1 MTARA
6 PDSRPSSRPGAAAG
20 HRGEAIGIA
29 VALVGAYLAAN
40 IVVLAVATWHVVGH
54 PARISHWAGA
64 HGPLQLFARA

>member
-1 MTARA
+1 M
-6 PDSRPSSRPGAAAG
+6 
-20 HRGEAIGIA
+20 
-29 VALVGAYLAAN
+29 GAYLAAN